1 MSNSISDTA
10 RSNLLTD
17 LVLTEPVSLTNVDLF
32 SQSSFYDSTSGVSA
46 ADQYWNYLES
56 LRP

>member
-10 RSNLLTD
+10 RANLLTN
-17 LVLTEPVSLTNVDLF
+17 LTLTDPQPLSNVDLF
-32 SQSSFYDSTSGVSA
+32 AKSSLFNAASGVSA